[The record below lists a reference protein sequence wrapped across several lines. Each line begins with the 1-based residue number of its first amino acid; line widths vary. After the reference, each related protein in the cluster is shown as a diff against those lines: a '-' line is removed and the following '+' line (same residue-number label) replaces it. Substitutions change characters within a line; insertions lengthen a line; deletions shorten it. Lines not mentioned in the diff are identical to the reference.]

1 MPYLYRDADNY
12 KVHNECVVQGTIS
25 AEQIAVILE
34 CLDEGEYFIPHLVGL
49 PEKRFDTFDPQ
60 VDHPYFEL
68 SEDSFAET
76 MESETVE
83 VQVDELVSAF
93 LCCKGKWEQI
103 DPDRTMELLNIL
115 IDEKV
120 NDEGGHGYR
129 VVERLVELGFSKK
142 ELMVL
147 KFAEGNYDV
156 FPITAIPT
164 REMDRESAGTS
175 ENGACNVGST
185 EASDIVEWEE
195 PWHE

>member
-1 MPYLYRDADNY
+1 MKGIDGMNTKINYLYRDADNY

-25 AEQIAVILE
+25 AERIAVVLE

-68 SEDSFAET
+68 SEDSFEET
-76 MESETVE
+76 MEPATVE
-83 VQVDELVSAF
+83 VKADELVSAF
-93 LCCKGKWEQI
+93 LNCKGKWEQI

-142 ELMVL
+142 ELMAL
-147 KFAEGNYDV
+147 KFAEND
-156 FPITAIPT
+156 IERALQ
-164 REMDRESAGTS
+164 EDE
-175 ENGACNVGST
+175 ENV
-185 EASDIVEWEE
+185 
-195 PWHE
+195 

>member
-1 MPYLYRDADNY
+1 MPQKLLLTYRDADNY

-147 KFAEGNYDV
+147 KFAE
-156 FPITAIPT
+156 
-164 REMDRESAGTS
+164 
-175 ENGACNVGST
+175 
-185 EASDIVEWEE
+185 SDIDRAMQEGEE
-195 PWHE
+195 NVLNLLF

>member
-1 MPYLYRDADNY
+1 MNTKINYLYRDADNY

-25 AEQIAVILE
+25 AEPIAVILE

-68 SEDSFAET
+68 SEDSFVET

-93 LCCKGKWEQI
+93 LSCKGKWEQI

-120 NDEGGHGYR
+120 NDEGGHGYLIQLSGEQPQWLLPR
-129 VVERLVELGFSKK
+129 
-142 ELMVL
+142 
-147 KFAEGNYDV
+147 N
-156 FPITAIPT
+156 I
-164 REMDRESAGTS
+164 
-175 ENGACNVGST
+175 
-185 EASDIVEWEE
+185 
-195 PWHE
+195 

>member
-1 MPYLYRDADNY
+1 MNTKINYLYRDADNY

-93 LCCKGKWEQI
+93 CAARG
-103 DPDRTMELLNIL
+103 N
-115 IDEKV
+115 
-120 NDEGGHGYR
+120 G
-129 VVERLVELGFSKK
+129 SK
-142 ELMVL
+142 L
-147 KFAEGNYDV
+147 
-156 FPITAIPT
+156 T
-164 REMDRESAGTS
+164 RIGRW
-175 ENGACNVGST
+175 NC
-185 EASDIVEWEE
+185 
-195 PWHE
+195 